1 MPEYTNLDP
10 RATEDGDEEFPV
22 SGMPPLHKRLGFEVH
37 ESVPESIVL
46 YLRNMDLILAKVK
59 SDRLKKFYLALYLPS
74 LSLQEMWQS
83 LEEYSSGT
91 FEAYKKAILGYYPAA
106 AELQRGSRAVLD
118 LIFERHRNLNVKA
131 RDVIMKFTL
140 HVRTEAKKLLAV
152 KTRGQRALITNVE
165 LVQKILGCLSP
176 EFRSSVQLRL
186 SLKKPVAVA
195 PAATTNNAAPPLAPL
210 VDDIDYD
217 PYEWEEVLN
226 EVERLTR
233 ESQAQSGL
241 GEATGFS
248 DPSYESTGTGRP
260 L

>member
-1 MPEYTNLDP
+1 
-10 RATEDGDEEFPV
+10 
-22 SGMPPLHKRLGFEVH
+22 
-37 ESVPESIVL
+37 
-46 YLRNMDLILAKVK
+46 MDLILAKVK

-91 FEAYKKAILGYYPAA
+91 FEAYKKGY
-106 AELQRGSRAVLD
+106 SRLLSCCGRVTTG
-118 LIFERHRNLNVKA
+118 KA
-131 RDVIMKFTL
+131 CDVIMKFTL

-210 VDDIDYD
+210 VDNIDYD

-248 DPSYESTGTGRP
+248 DPSYKSTGTGRP
-260 L
+260 LTFIKKEDRDALISGDTPPSRIVLRHGRHQKV